1 MFLGTICLLFP
12 TLLYSIVVGIL
23 HFVNQ
28 QSTIV
33 QCTHIITDQFC
44 GEEKHQFSLKG
55 STEITTKKGNFVEV
69 IICAQQFYEDE

>member
-1 MFLGTICLLFP
+1 M
-12 TLLYSIVVGIL
+12 GIL

-33 QCTHIITDQFC
+33 YTHIITDQFC
-44 GEEKHQFSLKG
+44 GGEKHQFSLKG